1 VGERVIRMI
10 SIITDDD
17 GMNFNLDA
25 LLALSNELNN
35 WEILFLF
42 YFVWIFDVIKGQF
55 YFIFR
60 RKGPIWRGL
69 GSSEPQIY

>member
-1 VGERVIRMI
+1 MIRMI

-42 YFVWIFDVIKGQF
+42 YFVSDTILKANWIFDVIKGQF

-69 GSSEPQIY
+69 GS

>member
-1 VGERVIRMI
+1 MIRMI

-42 YFVWIFDVIKGQF
+42 YFVSDTILKANWIFDVIKGQF

-60 RKGPIWRGL
+60 RKGPIWSGL
-69 GSSEPQIY
+69 GS